1 MERLQDRTA
10 IITGG
15 ASGIGEATVRLFVAE
30 GARCVIA
37 DIQDERGEALAAELG
52 DAAIYQRTD
61 VSHEDDVRA
70 AVARAVAQFGGLDI
84 MFNNAGYVGAPG
96 PIAQVPVAEYD
107 RLNAVLLRGVFLGIK
122 HAAAV
127 MQPQRRGVIL
137 STASIGGF
145 RGGEGTHL
153 YGALKAAV
161 IQLTKSVAL
170 ELAEDDVRVNC
181 IAPGGVATP
190 LSAAVGDQT
199 IPIDILEKV
208 LAKFQPL
215 HRAGTPQD
223 IARAALWLASDEAS
237 FVTGHTL
244 VVDGGYL
251 AGTPWPKQSPTMTRR
266 PDPAP

>member
-1 MERLQDRTA
+1 MKDRVA
-10 IITGG
+10 VITGG
-15 ASGIGEATVRLFVAE
+15 ASGIGEATVRLFAAE

-37 DIQDERGEALAAELG
+37 DIQDDRGAALAAELG
-52 DAAIYQRTD
+52 DVVAYHHTD
-61 VSHEDDVRA
+61 VSREDDVRG
-70 AVARAVAQFGGLDI
+70 AVAFAIERFGGLDV

-96 PIAQVPVAEYD
+96 PIAQIPVDEYD
-107 RLNAVLLRGVFLGIK
+107 RLSAVLLRGVFLGIK

-161 IQLTKSVAL
+161 IQLTKSAAL
-170 ELAEDDVRVNC
+170 ELAEDSVRVNA
-181 IAPGGVATP
+181 IAPGGIATP
-190 LSAAVGDQT
+190 LSATVGEQVLPLSV
-199 IPIDILEKV
+199 IEKA
-208 LAKFQPL
+208 LAQFQPL
-215 HRAGTPQD
+215 RRAGMPDD
-223 IARAALWLASDEAS
+223 IARAALWLASDDAS

-251 AGTPWPKQSPTMTRR
+251 AGTPWPKQAPSMTRR
-266 PDPAP
+266 PDAT